1 MSVLLMI
8 FQNIILPVFILI
20 GVGAL
25 LHRKFNFDLNT
36 LSKINFYYLIP
47 TVIFVKIYQSSLSFD
62 LLMNILSFLI
72 IQTALLYL
80 VSRLVIRIFR
90 FDPGLSASFTNSVI
104 LNNQGNFGL
113 PVNALVFRNDPFT
126 MSIQIMVMTFQN
138 LLTFTFG
145 LFSVGQDKSEG
156 KSGRFSFLIGLA
168 KMPVLHG
175 LLLGLLLNVLDLTIP
190 TFIWIPLENASQ
202 GFLSI
207 ALITLGAQVAHLKL
221 GSHYVPILLSS
232 LCRLIISPLLA
243 LLIILGLGLE
253 GLTAQAL
260 LMASAFPTSRNSA
273 LLALEYKNQPEFAAQ
288 AVLVSTL
295 LSSLTV
301 TVVVYVAQV
310 LF

>member
-1 MSVLLMI
+1 MNILLMI
-8 FQNIILPVFILI
+8 LQNIILPVFILI
-20 GVGAL
+20 GVGVF

-47 TVIFVKIYQSSLSFD
+47 TVIFVKIYQSSFSIE
-62 LLMNILSFLI
+62 LLVNILTFLI
-72 IQTALLYL
+72 IQTLLLYL
-80 VSRLVIRIFR
+80 ISRLITKMFH
-90 FDPGLSASFTNSVI
+90 FDSGLSASFTNSVI

-145 LFSVGQDKSEG
+145 LFSVGQDKHRG
-156 KSGRFSFLIGLA
+156 FSFLNGLV

-175 LLLGLLLNVLDLTIP
+175 LLFGLLLNVLDVAIP
-190 TFIWIPLENASQ
+190 SFIWIPLENASQ

-207 ALITLGAQVAHLKL
+207 ALITLGAQVAYLNL
-221 GSHYVPILLSS
+221 GSNYLPIYLSS
-232 LCRLIISPLLA
+232 LSRLIISPIIA
-243 LLIILGLGLE
+243 LCIILGLGLD

-260 LMASAFPTSRNSA
+260 LIASAFPTSRNSA

-301 TVVVYVAQV
+301 TVIVYIAQV